1 MININKH
8 LKIQQYDRSSTHDF
22 RLSLAADLEMT
33 TVCSQTNINLMEK
46 LVSLARKNDNLKTGI
61 IQ

>member
-22 RLSLAADLEMT
+22 RLSLAADFEMT
-33 TVCSQTNINLMEK
+33 MVCSQTHINLMEK
-46 LVSLARKNDNLKTGI
+46 LVSLARKK
-61 IQ
+61 

>member
-22 RLSLAADLEMT
+22 RLSLAADLNMT
-33 TVCSQTNINLMEK
+33 SLFTNKHKPDGKIGFFGKKKM
-46 LVSLARKNDNLKTGI
+46 I
-61 IQ
+61 I

>member
-33 TVCSQTNINLMEK
+33 TVCSQTNINDGKIGFFGKKKM
-46 LVSLARKNDNLKTGI
+46 I
-61 IQ
+61 I

>member
-22 RLSLAADLEMT
+22 RLSLVADLEMT
-33 TVCSQTNINLMEK
+33 AVYSQTHINLKEN
-46 LVSLARKNDNLKTGI
+46 LVSLARKKK
-61 IQ
+61 